1 MKDWLDLKIAFLKMR
16 KYPFWDI
23 IKKLKEDGITIDKY
37 VLLKR
42 IKNGNTL

>member
-1 MKDWLDLKIAFLKMR
+1 MKDWLDLKIAFLKMQ
-16 KYPFWDI
+16 KYSFWNI

-42 IKNGNTL
+42 IKNEKL